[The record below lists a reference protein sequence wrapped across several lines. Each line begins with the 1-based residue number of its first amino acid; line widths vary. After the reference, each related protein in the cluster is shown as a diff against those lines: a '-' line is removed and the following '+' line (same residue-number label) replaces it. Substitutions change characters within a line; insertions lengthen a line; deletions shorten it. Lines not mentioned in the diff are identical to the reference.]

1 MSRKTHRVVA
11 ETPLPPAFGKDEKVL
26 KDSFGRTFPYLR
38 LSITEVCN
46 FRCTYCLSNG
56 YQKTD
61 RDFLTLP
68 EITRLVAAFAVL
80 GTHKIRLTG
89 GEPTVRC
96 DVTDIALAVSRIP
109 GIRTVALT
117 TNGYHLKENAR
128 AFRGAGINALNVSV
142 DSLDAERFHAIT
154 GQDKLADVLEGI
166 EAARE
171 AGFTNIK
178 INAVLLKEV
187 TDHALPDF
195 LAWIKR
201 EALSVRFIELMQT
214 GENLAFFRQHHI
226 HAGVIIQQLLEQGFV
241 PEIRQH
247 DSGPAQEFTH
257 PDYAGKIGIIAPY
270 SKDFCKSCNRLR
282 VTSRGKLMLCLFG
295 EGGYDLRPYLQH
307 DDQRE
312 ELADAIATA
321 LHFKHE
327 THYLQQGITGA
338 TPHLATLG
346 G

>member
-1 MSRKTHRVVA
+1 M
-11 ETPLPPAFGKDEKVL
+11 KVL
-26 KDSFGRTFPYLR
+26 KDSFGRKFPYLR
-38 LSITEVCN
+38 LSVTEVCN
-46 FRCTYCLSNG
+46 FRCTYCLPNG

-68 EITRLVAAFAVL
+68 EITRLATAFAEL

-89 GEPTVRC
+89 GEPTVRR
-96 DVTDIALAVSRIP
+96 DLIEIARAVSNIS

-117 TNGYHLKENAR
+117 TNGYNLKENVK
-128 AFRGAGINALNVSV
+128 AFRDAGINALNVSV
-142 DSLDAERFHAIT
+142 DSLNSERFYAIT
-154 GQDKLADVLEGI
+154 GQDKLTHVLEGI
-166 EAARE
+166 EAAKA
-171 AGFTNIK
+171 AGFNNIK
-178 INAVLLKEV
+178 INSVLLKEV
-187 TDHALPDF
+187 TDHTLPEF
-195 LAWIKR
+195 LTWIKR

-214 GENLAFFRQHHI
+214 GENLAFFKQHHI
-226 HAGVIIQQLLEQGFV
+226 SANVIIQQLLEHGFV
-241 PEIRQH
+241 PELRKP

-312 ELADAIATA
+312 ELIAAIASA

-327 THYLQQGITGA
+327 SHYLQQGITGS

>member
-1 MSRKTHRVVA
+1 M
-11 ETPLPPAFGKDEKVL
+11 ELQ
-26 KDSFGRTFPYLR
+26 DSFGRKFPYLR

-46 FRCTYCLSNG
+46 FRCTYCLPNG

-68 EITRLVAAFAVL
+68 EIRRLAVAFAAL

-89 GEPTVRC
+89 GEPTVRR
-96 DVTDIALAVSRIP
+96 DLMEIARAVSAIP

-117 TNGYHLKENAR
+117 TNGYDLKENANAYR
-128 AFRGAGINALNVSV
+128 EAGINALNVSV
-142 DSLDAERFHAIT
+142 DSLDPTRFHAIT
-154 GQDKLADVLEGI
+154 GQDRLAHVLEGI
-166 EAARE
+166 EAAKA
-171 AGFTNIK
+171 AGFARIK
-178 INAVLLKEV
+178 INSVLLKEV
-187 TDHALPDF
+187 TDQTLPDF
-195 LAWIKR
+195 LAWIQR
-201 EALSVRFIELMQT
+201 EALSIRFIELMQT
-214 GENLAFFRQHHI
+214 GENREFFAQHHI
-226 HAGVIIQQLLEQGFV
+226 SAGVIIGQLLEHGFV
-241 PEIRQH
+241 PVLRQP
-247 DSGPAQEFTH
+247 DAGPAQEFTH
-257 PDYAGKIGIIAPY
+257 PDYAGRIGIIAPY

-312 ELADAIATA
+312 ELIDAIASA

-327 THYLQQGITGA
+327 THYLHQGMTGS
-338 TPHLATLG
+338 TPHLASLG

>member
-1 MSRKTHRVVA
+1 M
-11 ETPLPPAFGKDEKVL
+11 KVL
-26 KDSFGRTFPYLR
+26 KDSFGRKFPYLR
-38 LSITEVCN
+38 LSVTEVCN
-46 FRCTYCLSNG
+46 FRCTYCLPNG
-56 YQKTD
+56 YQKTE

-68 EITRLVAAFAVL
+68 EITRLATAFAEL

-89 GEPTVRC
+89 GEPTVRR
-96 DVTDIALAVSRIP
+96 DLIEIAHAVSNIP
-109 GIRTVALT
+109 SIRTVALT
-117 TNGYHLKENAR
+117 TNGYNLKENAR
-128 AFRGAGINALNVSV
+128 AFRDAGINALNVSV
-142 DSLDAERFHAIT
+142 DSLDSERFHAIT
-154 GQDKLADVLEGI
+154 GQDKLTHVLEGI
-166 EAARE
+166 EAAKV

-178 INAVLLKEV
+178 INSVLLKEV
-187 TDHALPDF
+187 TDHTLPEF
-195 LAWIKR
+195 LAWIQR

-214 GENLAFFRQHHI
+214 GENLAFFKQHHI
-226 HAGVIIQQLLEQGFV
+226 SANVIIQQLLEHGFV
-241 PEIRQH
+241 PELRKP

-295 EGGYDLRPYLQH
+295 EGGYDLRPYLQA

-312 ELADAIATA
+312 ELIDAIASA

-327 THYLQQGITGA
+327 THYLQQGITGS

>member
-1 MSRKTHRVVA
+1 M
-11 ETPLPPAFGKDEKVL
+11 KVL
-26 KDSFGRTFPYLR
+26 KDSFGRKFPYLR
-38 LSITEVCN
+38 LSVTEVCN
-46 FRCTYCLSNG
+46 FRCTYCLPNG
-56 YQKTD
+56 YQKTE

-68 EITRLVAAFAVL
+68 EITRLATAFAEL

-89 GEPTVRC
+89 GEPTVRR
-96 DVTDIALAVSRIP
+96 DLIEIARVVSNIP

-117 TNGYHLKENAR
+117 TNGYNLKENAR
-128 AFRGAGINALNVSV
+128 AFRDAGINALNVSV
-142 DSLDAERFHAIT
+142 DSLNSERFHAIT
-154 GQDKLADVLEGI
+154 GQDKLTHVLEGI
-166 EAARE
+166 EAAKA

-178 INAVLLKEV
+178 INSVLLKEV
-187 TDHALPDF
+187 TDHTLPEF
-195 LAWIKR
+195 LSWIKR
-201 EALSVRFIELMQT
+201 ESLSVRFIELMQT
-214 GENLAFFRQHHI
+214 GENLAFFKQHHI
-226 HAGVIIQQLLEQGFV
+226 SAGVIIQQLLEHGFV
-241 PEIRQH
+241 PELRKP

-295 EGGYDLRPYLQH
+295 EGGYDLRPYLQA

-312 ELADAIATA
+312 ELIDAIASA

-327 THYLQQGITGA
+327 THYLQQGITGS

>member
-1 MSRKTHRVVA
+1 M
-11 ETPLPPAFGKDEKVL
+11 KVL
-26 KDSFGRTFPYLR
+26 KDSFGRKFPYLR
-38 LSITEVCN
+38 LSVTEVCN
-46 FRCTYCLSNG
+46 FRCTYCLPNG
-56 YQKTD
+56 YQKTE
-61 RDFLTLP
+61 RDFLTLA
-68 EITRLVAAFAVL
+68 EITRLATAFAEL

-89 GEPTVRC
+89 GEPTVRR
-96 DVTDIALAVSRIP
+96 DLTQIARAVSSIS

-117 TNGYHLKENAR
+117 TNGYNLKENAN
-128 AFRGAGINALNVSV
+128 AFRDAGINALNVSI
-142 DSLDAERFHAIT
+142 DSLNSERFHAIT
-154 GQDKLADVLEGI
+154 GQDKLAHVLEGI
-166 EAARE
+166 EAAKA

-178 INAVLLKEV
+178 INSVLLKEV
-187 TDHALPDF
+187 TDHTLPEF
-195 LAWIKR
+195 LSWIKR
-201 EALSVRFIELMQT
+201 KALSVRFIELMQT
-214 GENLAFFRQHHI
+214 GENLAFFKQHHI
-226 HAGVIIQQLLEQGFV
+226 SANVIIQQLLEHGFV
-241 PEIRQH
+241 PELRKP

-295 EGGYDLRPYLQH
+295 EGGYDLRPYLQA

-312 ELADAIATA
+312 ELIDAIASA

-327 THYLQQGITGA
+327 THYLQQGITGS

>member
-1 MSRKTHRVVA
+1 M
-11 ETPLPPAFGKDEKVL
+11 KVL
-26 KDSFGRTFPYLR
+26 KDSFGRKFPYLR
-38 LSITEVCN
+38 LSVTEVCN
-46 FRCTYCLSNG
+46 FRCTYCLPNG
-56 YQKTD
+56 YQKTE

-68 EITRLVAAFAVL
+68 EITRLATAFAEL

-89 GEPTVRC
+89 GEPTVRR
-96 DVTDIALAVSRIP
+96 DLIEIAHAVSNIP

-117 TNGYHLKENAR
+117 TNGYNLKENAR
-128 AFRGAGINALNVSV
+128 AFRDAGINALNVSV
-142 DSLDAERFHAIT
+142 DSLNSERFHAIT
-154 GQDKLADVLEGI
+154 GQDKLTHVLEGI
-166 EAARE
+166 EAAKA

-178 INAVLLKEV
+178 INSVLLKEV
-187 TDHALPDF
+187 TDHTLPEF
-195 LAWIKR
+195 LSWIKR
-201 EALSVRFIELMQT
+201 ESLSVRFIELMQT
-214 GENLAFFRQHHI
+214 GENLAFFKQHHI
-226 HAGVIIQQLLEQGFV
+226 SAGVIIQQLLEHGFV
-241 PEIRQH
+241 PELRKP

-295 EGGYDLRPYLQH
+295 EGGYDLRPYLQA

-312 ELADAIATA
+312 ELIDAIASA

-327 THYLQQGITGA
+327 THYLQQGITGS

>member
-1 MSRKTHRVVA
+1 M
-11 ETPLPPAFGKDEKVL
+11 KVL
-26 KDSFGRTFPYLR
+26 KDSFGRKFPYLR
-38 LSITEVCN
+38 LSVTEVCN
-46 FRCTYCLSNG
+46 FRCTYCLPNG
-56 YQKTD
+56 YQKTE

-68 EITRLVAAFAVL
+68 EITRLATAFAEL

-89 GEPTVRC
+89 GEPTVRR
-96 DVTDIALAVSRIP
+96 DLIEIAHAVSNIP

-117 TNGYHLKENAR
+117 TNGYNLKENAR
-128 AFRGAGINALNVSV
+128 AFRDAGINALNVSV
-142 DSLDAERFHAIT
+142 DSLDSERFHAIT
-154 GQDKLADVLEGI
+154 GQDKLTHVLEGI
-166 EAARE
+166 EAAKA

-178 INAVLLKEV
+178 INSVLLKEV
-187 TDHALPDF
+187 TDHTLPEF
-195 LAWIKR
+195 LAWIQR

-214 GENLAFFRQHHI
+214 GENLAFFKQHHI
-226 HAGVIIQQLLEQGFV
+226 SANVIIQQLLEHGFV
-241 PEIRQH
+241 PELRKP

-295 EGGYDLRPYLQH
+295 EGGYDLRPYLQA

-312 ELADAIATA
+312 ELIDAIASA

-327 THYLQQGITGA
+327 TIIYSKESPAPRRTL
-338 TPHLATLG
+338 PHSEDR
-346 G
+346 

>member
-1 MSRKTHRVVA
+1 M
-11 ETPLPPAFGKDEKVL
+11 L
-26 KDSFGRTFPYLR
+26 KDSFGRKFPYLR
-38 LSITEVCN
+38 LSVTEVCN
-46 FRCTYCLSNG
+46 FRCTYCLPNG
-56 YQKTD
+56 YQKTG

-68 EITRLVAAFAVL
+68 EITRLVTAFAAL

-89 GEPTVRC
+89 GEPTVRG
-96 DVTDIALAVSRIP
+96 DLIDIARAVSGTS

-117 TNGYHLKENAR
+117 TNGYNLKENAR
-128 AFRGAGINALNVSV
+128 AFHDAGINALNVSI

-154 GQDKLADVLEGI
+154 GHDRLAQVLEGI
-166 EAARE
+166 EAARQ

-178 INAVLLKEV
+178 INSVLLKEV
-187 TDHALPDF
+187 TDRTLPDF

-214 GENLAFFRQHHI
+214 GENLAFFKQHHI
-226 HAGVIIQQLLEQGFV
+226 SAGIIVQQLLEYGFA
-241 PEIRQH
+241 PAPRKA
-247 DSGPAQEFTH
+247 DAGPAQEFTH

-312 ELADAIATA
+312 ELMDAIASA

-327 THYLQQGITGA
+327 THYLQQGITGS

>member
-1 MSRKTHRVVA
+1 M
-11 ETPLPPAFGKDEKVL
+11 KVL
-26 KDSFGRTFPYLR
+26 KDSFGRKFPYLR
-38 LSITEVCN
+38 LSVTEVCN
-46 FRCTYCLSNG
+46 FRCTYCLPNG

-68 EITRLVAAFAVL
+68 EITRLATAFAEL

-89 GEPTVRC
+89 GEPTVRR
-96 DVTDIALAVSRIP
+96 DLIDIACAVSSIS

-117 TNGYHLKENAR
+117 TNGYNLKENAN
-128 AFRGAGINALNVSV
+128 AYFNAGINALNVSV
-142 DSLDAERFHAIT
+142 DSLDPARFHAIT
-154 GQDKLADVLEGI
+154 GQDKLTHVLEGI
-166 EAARE
+166 EVAKA

-178 INAVLLKEV
+178 INSVLLKEV
-187 TDHALPDF
+187 TDHTLPDF
-195 LAWIKR
+195 LAWIRR

-214 GENLAFFRQHHI
+214 GENLAFFKQHHI
-226 HAGVIIQQLLEQGFV
+226 SAGVIIQQLLEHGFV
-241 PEIRQH
+241 PELRKS

-295 EGGYDLRPYLQH
+295 EGGYDLRPYLQA

-312 ELADAIATA
+312 ELIEAIASA

-327 THYLQQGITGA
+327 THYLQQGITGS

>member
-1 MSRKTHRVVA
+1 MELRD
-11 ETPLPPAFGKDEKVL
+11 AFGRK
-26 KDSFGRTFPYLR
+26 FPYLR
-38 LSITEVCN
+38 LSVTEVCN
-46 FRCTYCLSNG
+46 FRCTYCLPDG

-68 EITRLVAAFAVL
+68 EITRLAAAFAAL

-89 GEPTVRC
+89 GEPTVRR
-96 DVTDIALAVSRIP
+96 DLIEIASAVSAIP
-109 GIRTVALT
+109 GIGTVALT
-117 TNGYHLKENAR
+117 TNGYNLKENAT
-128 AFRGAGINALNVSV
+128 AFRKAGMNALNVSV

-154 GQDKLADVLEGI
+154 GQDKLAHVLEGI
-166 EAARE
+166 EAARA
-171 AGFTNIK
+171 AGFSNIK
-178 INAVLLKEV
+178 INSVLLKEV
-187 TDHALPDF
+187 TDHTLPEF
-195 LAWIKR
+195 LAWIQR

-214 GENLAFFRQHHI
+214 GENREFFTRHHLS
-226 HAGVIIQQLLEQGFV
+226 AGVIIGQLLERGFV
-241 PEIRQH
+241 PEVRKA
-247 DSGPAQEFTH
+247 DAGPAQEFTH

-312 ELADAIATA
+312 ELIEAIASA
-321 LHFKHE
+321 LHFKQEAHSLHQE
-327 THYLQQGITGA
+327 MTGS
-338 TPHLATLG
+338 TPHLASLG

>member
-1 MSRKTHRVVA
+1 M
-11 ETPLPPAFGKDEKVL
+11 
-26 KDSFGRTFPYLR
+26 
-38 LSITEVCN
+38 TEVCN
-46 FRCTYCLSNG
+46 FRCTYCLPNG

-61 RDFLTLP
+61 RNFLTLP
-68 EITRLVAAFAVL
+68 EITRLATAFAEL
-80 GTHKIRLTG
+80 GTYKIRLTG
-89 GEPTVRC
+89 GEPTVRR
-96 DVTDIALAVSRIP
+96 DLIDIARTISSIP

-117 TNGYHLKENAR
+117 TNGYNLKENANSY
-128 AFRGAGINALNVSV
+128 FDAGINALNVSV
-142 DSLDAERFHAIT
+142 DSLDPARFHAIT
-154 GQDKLADVLEGI
+154 GQDRLAEVLEGI
-166 EAARE
+166 EAAKA
-171 AGFTNIK
+171 AGFNNIK
-178 INAVLLKEV
+178 INSVLLREV
-187 TDHALPDF
+187 TDNTLPDF
-195 LAWIKR
+195 LTWIRR

-214 GENLAFFRQHHI
+214 GENLAFFKQHHI
-226 HAGVIIQQLLEQGFV
+226 SANVIIQQLLEHGFV
-241 PEIRQH
+241 PELRKH

-307 DDQRE
+307 DEQRE
-312 ELADAIATA
+312 ELIDAVASA

-327 THYLQQGITGA
+327 SHYLQQGLTGS

>member
-1 MSRKTHRVVA
+1 M
-11 ETPLPPAFGKDEKVL
+11 KVL
-26 KDSFGRTFPYLR
+26 KDSFGRKFPYLR
-38 LSITEVCN
+38 LSVTEVCN
-46 FRCTYCLSNG
+46 FRCTYCLPNG

-68 EITRLVAAFAVL
+68 EITRLATAFAEL

-89 GEPTVRC
+89 GEPTVRR
-96 DVTDIALAVSRIP
+96 DLIEIARAVSNIP

-117 TNGYHLKENAR
+117 TNGYNLKENAR
-128 AFRGAGINALNVSV
+128 AFRDAGINALNVSV
-142 DSLDAERFHAIT
+142 DSLDSERFHAIT
-154 GQDKLADVLEGI
+154 GQDKLTHVLEGI
-166 EAARE
+166 EAAKV

-178 INAVLLKEV
+178 INSVLLKEV
-187 TDHALPDF
+187 TDHTLPEF
-195 LAWIKR
+195 LLWIQR

-214 GENLAFFRQHHI
+214 GENLAFFKQHHI
-226 HAGVIIQQLLEQGFV
+226 GAGVIIQQLLEHGFV
-241 PEIRQH
+241 PELRKP

-295 EGGYDLRPYLQH
+295 EGGYDLRSYLQA

-312 ELADAIATA
+312 ELIDAIASA

-327 THYLQQGITGA
+327 THYLQQGITGS

>member
-1 MSRKTHRVVA
+1 M
-11 ETPLPPAFGKDEKVL
+11 L
-26 KDSFGRTFPYLR
+26 KDSFGRKFPYLR
-38 LSITEVCN
+38 LSVTEVCN
-46 FRCTYCLSNG
+46 FRCTYCLPNG

-68 EITRLVAAFAVL
+68 EITRLATAFAEL

-89 GEPTVRC
+89 GEPTVRK
-96 DVTDIALAVSRIP
+96 DLTQIARAVSSIS

-117 TNGYHLKENAR
+117 TNGYNLKENAR
-128 AFRGAGINALNVSV
+128 AFRDAGINALNVSV
-142 DSLDAERFHAIT
+142 DSLNSERFHAIT
-154 GQDKLADVLEGI
+154 GQDKLAHVLEGI
-166 EAARE
+166 EAAKTV
-171 AGFTNIK
+171 GFTNIK
-178 INAVLLKEV
+178 INSVLLKEV
-187 TDHALPDF
+187 TDHTLPEF
-195 LAWIKR
+195 LSWIKR

-214 GENLAFFRQHHI
+214 GENLAFFKQHHI
-226 HAGVIIQQLLEQGFV
+226 SANVIIQQLLEHGFV
-241 PEIRQH
+241 PELRKP

-295 EGGYDLRPYLQH
+295 EGGYDLRSYLQA

-312 ELADAIATA
+312 ELIDAIASA

-327 THYLQQGITGA
+327 THYLQQGITGS